1 MTLRVTR
8 KKKVVTTYIGNHI
21 LKMRLFP
28 WLKSK
33 NGRVWRASMAIS
45 KSNRQLNDWN
55 TVKKNKRTRQLSS
68 SMTGKFGPKTQAI
81 AIRQVRNWITEIPKG
96 DSITIKCE
104 CTLSEKQFKVWKKW
118 FLKNESKQWH
128 ISDNH
133 KAFFYY
139 NST

>member
-1 MTLRVTR
+1 M
-8 KKKVVTTYIGNHI
+8 
-21 LKMRLFP
+21 
-28 WLKSK
+28 KSK

-55 TVKKNKRTRQLSS
+55 TTKKNKRNRQLTS

-81 AIRQVRNWITEIPKG
+81 AIRQLRKWMNEVPKG

-104 CTLSEKQFKVWKKW
+104 CILSDKQFRVWKKW
-118 FLKNESKQWH
+118 FLKNESKDWH
-128 ISDNH
+128 ISDAY

-139 NST
+139 NKI

>member
-1 MTLRVTR
+1 
-8 KKKVVTTYIGNHI
+8 
-21 LKMRLFP
+21 
-28 WLKSK
+28 
-33 NGRVWRASMAIS
+33 
-45 KSNRQLNDWN
+45 
-55 TVKKNKRTRQLSS
+55 
-68 SMTGKFGPKTQAI
+68 MTGKFGPKTQAI
-81 AIRQVRNWITEIPKG
+81 AIRQVRNWITQIPKG